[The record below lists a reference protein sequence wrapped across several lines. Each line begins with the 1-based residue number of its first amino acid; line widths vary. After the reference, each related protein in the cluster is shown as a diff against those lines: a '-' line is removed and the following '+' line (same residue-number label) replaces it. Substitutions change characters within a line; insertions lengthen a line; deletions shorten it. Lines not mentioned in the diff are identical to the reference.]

1 MKIKTQKLQGNALD
15 YAVAL
20 TNGFLSP
27 LFKGEVARVV
37 LQTYAGETK
46 VIWNPKYYGHNGV
59 DDYSP
64 SKNWFDAGSVIEG
77 SKISIQFEE
86 GIRSAYFRDKLFC
99 DDGSECWSTGETA
112 LVAAMRCFVQSKLG
126 SEVEIPNEILE

>member
-1 MKIKTQKLQGNALD
+1 MKIKTQELQGNALD

-20 TNGFLSP
+20 ANGFLSP
-27 LFKGEVARVV
+27 LFEGEDARAV

-46 VIWNPKYYGHNGV
+46 VVWNPKYYDAEV
-59 DDYSP
+59 YSP
-64 SKNWFDAGSVIEG
+64 SKKWFEAGYIIEDN
-77 SKISIQFEE
+77 KISIQFEE
-86 GIRSAYFRDKLFC
+86 GICSAYFRDKLFC